1 MTRFTL
7 NPTPTFT
14 AKVGI
19 HVPGAGTEQV
29 EFTFRH
35 RDRDQY
41 QAFVQELK
49 GKDDADIV
57 MECACGWEL
66 ADRFDRDNVEKLVR
80 NYIGSAGSVLKTYAG
95 ELALAREGN

>member
-49 GKDDADIV
+49 GKDDADIARW
-57 MECACGWEL
+57 EEKHDCGE
-66 ADRFDRDNVEKLVR
+66 A
-80 NYIGSAGSVLKTYAG
+80 
-95 ELALAREGN
+95 